1 LPATVLVAA
10 GLAAVVELGAPGHLD
25 FDDMGFDEVEEPVVS
40 SSRRS
45 WGEKREKEETGV
57 RSRST
62 REKGEKE

>member
-1 LPATVLVAA
+1 M
-10 GLAAVVELGAPGHLD
+10 VELGAPGHLD